1 MGPNN
6 IPLPHTTGNVM
17 EGTKAVS
24 MQECMVWEAWCVWW
38 ESLREA
44 HRMQQV
50 AVAAL
55 WDGSRG
61 ETTVHV
67 KKLMQEEAENF
78 EIWRTHFLEEGDSFE
93 ENGME
98 VDAFRLCNWED

>member
-24 MQECMVWEAWCVWW
+24 MQECMVWEAWQGWW
-38 ESLREA
+38 ASFRVA
-44 HRMQQV
+44 HRVQQV
-50 AVAAL
+50 MVAAL
-55 WDGSRG
+55 WDESRG
-61 ETTVHV
+61 ELTVVV
-67 KKLMQEEAENF
+67 KKLMEEEEENF
-78 EIWRTHFLEEGDSFE
+78 KIWREQFLEEGDSFE

-98 VDAFRLCNWED
+98 VDANWVD